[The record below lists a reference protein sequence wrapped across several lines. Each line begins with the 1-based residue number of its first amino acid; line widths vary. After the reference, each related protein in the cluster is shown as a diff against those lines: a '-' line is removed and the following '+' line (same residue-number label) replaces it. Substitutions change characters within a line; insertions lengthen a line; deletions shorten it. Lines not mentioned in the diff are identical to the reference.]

1 VTDLRVAGE
10 VDDVSDLREV
20 GVRNVTVL
28 GEQTRTTTY
37 AGTAEVEGERVG
49 VVVDVTVVEHGED
62 VVVALGIYEET
73 LDETSN
79 HVALVR
85 RMEHET

>member
-1 VTDLRVAGE
+1 M
-10 VDDVSDLREV
+10 SDLRGI

-28 GEQTRTTTY
+28 GERTRTTTY
-37 AGTAEVEGERVG
+37 AGTAEIEGERVG
-49 VVVDVTVVEHGED
+49 VVDVTVVEHGED
-62 VVVALGIYEET
+62 VVVALGVYGEA

-85 RMEHET
+85 RIEHET